1 MVLDDSPVIA
11 AIRGERDLVRAL
23 SADVSLIFHLNASI
37 LTLEDVISRTHA
49 EGKKLFVHTDL
60 CEGVGRDS
68 AGLALLARMGVD
80 GIISTR
86 TALVRS
92 AADHGLLT
100 VQRFFIVDSHSV
112 ATSFEAIDSA
122 HPTMVEL
129 MPGLIPKVIT
139 RFAERLEPLGIPVI
153 AGGMIENK
161 NEIMAALG
169 AGASAVSTA
178 RAELWDL

>member
-68 AGLALLARMGVD
+68 AGLALLARMGAD

-153 AGGMIENK
+153 AGGMILNFF
-161 NEIMAALG
+161 G
-169 AGASAVSTA
+169 
-178 RAELWDL
+178 

>member
-1 MVLDDSPVIA
+1 MLLDDSPVIA
-11 AIRGERDLVRAL
+11 AVRGERDLTLAL
-23 SADVSLIFHLNASI
+23 SADVTLIFHLNASM
-37 LTLEDVISRTHA
+37 LTLDDVLARVH
-49 EGKKLFVHTDL
+49 ENGKKLFVHIDL

-86 TALVRS
+86 SALIRA

-122 HPTMVEL
+122 HPCMVEL

-139 RFAERLEPLGIPVI
+139 RFADRLDSAGIPVI

-161 NEIMAALG
+161 TEIMAALG

-178 RAELWDL
+178 RAELWNL

>member
-11 AIRGERDLVRAL
+11 AVRGERDLERAL
-23 SADVSLIFHLNASI
+23 SADISLIFHLNASV
-37 LTLEDVISRTHA
+37 LTLEGVLSRVHA
-49 EGKKLFVHTDL
+49 AGKKLFVHIDL
-60 CEGVGRDS
+60 CEGIGRDS
-68 AGLALLARMGVD
+68 AGLALLSRMGAD

-92 AADHGLLT
+92 ATDHGLLT

-122 HPTMVEL
+122 HPSMVEL

-139 RFAERLEPLGIPVI
+139 RFAERLEPLDIPVI

-161 NEIMAALG
+161 SEIMAALG

-178 RAELWDL
+178 RSELWNL

>member
-1 MVLDDSPVIA
+1 MLLDDSPVIA
-11 AIRGERDLVRAL
+11 AVRGERDFARAL
-23 SADVSLIFHLNASI
+23 AADVSLIFHLNASV
-37 LTLEDVISRTHA
+37 LTLEDAILRTHTA
-49 EGKKLFVHTDL
+49 GKKLFVHIDL
-60 CEGVGRDS
+60 CEGVGRDA
-68 AGLALLARMGVD
+68 AGLALLARMGLD

-86 TALVRS
+86 STLIRS
-92 AADHGLLT
+92 AAEHGLFT

-112 ATSFEAIDSA
+112 TTSFEAIDSA
-122 HPTMVEL
+122 HPSMVEL

-139 RFAERLEPLGIPVI
+139 RFAERLENLDIPVI

-178 RAELWDL
+178 RAELWNL